1 MEINPGDRIAVL
13 GAVGSGKSTLLKLLS
28 GLYRPQAGKVFLD
41 GVDTQLIA
49 VEFLREQM
57 GYLPQEVR
65 LFNGSLRENLV
76 LGLPVLSDSQILQ
89 AAAKTGLDRAI
100 QGHPQGLDILISEG
114 GKGLS
119 GGQRQLVG
127 LTRMLLAKPKMLLL
141 DEPTASM
148 DLQLEAQVM
157 DHLFHEV
164 DKEAVVIMA
173 THKAGAMKHVNRVLV
188 MEAGRVVLD
197 GPKEKVMEEINRQA
211 AKRRM
216 N

>member
-1 MEINPGDRIAVL
+1 
-13 GAVGSGKSTLLKLLS
+13 
-28 GLYRPQAGKVFLD
+28 
-41 GVDTQLIA
+41 
-49 VEFLREQM
+49 
-57 GYLPQEVR
+57 
-65 LFNGSLRENLV
+65 
-76 LGLPVLSDSQILQ
+76 
-89 AAAKTGLDRAI
+89 
-100 QGHPQGLDILISEG
+100 
-114 GKGLS
+114 
-119 GGQRQLVG
+119 
-127 LTRMLLAKPKMLLL
+127 MLLAKPKMLLL

-164 DKEAVVIMA
+164 DKKAVVIMA

-211 AKRRM
+211 AKRRT

>member
-1 MEINPGDRIAVL
+1 M
-13 GAVGSGKSTLLKLLS
+13 
-28 GLYRPQAGKVFLD
+28 
-41 GVDTQLIA
+41 
-49 VEFLREQM
+49 
-57 GYLPQEVR
+57 
-65 LFNGSLRENLV
+65 
-76 LGLPVLSDSQILQ
+76 PVLSDSQILK

-148 DLQLEAQVM
+148 DSQLEAQVL
-157 DHLFHEV
+157 DHLFNDV
-164 DKEAVVIMA
+164 DKEGVVIMA
-173 THKAGAMKHVNRVLV
+173 THKAGAMKHVNRVMV

-197 GPKEKVMEEINRQA
+197 GPKEKVLEEINRQA
-211 AKRRM
+211 AKRRA